1 MEKKHFLPRA
11 RIREREK
18 RKRRLIFTRTK
29 LAQSYFFASV
39 MASSTVSNKCVA
51 NKECKKNGI
60 IKCDGCSSRFCSD
73 HFPIHRQELE
83 TRLELLCSERDQFH
97 QETTYRS
104 RDPTE
109 VLTQIDRWEEQTLV
123 QVKKTASN
131 ARDRIRQLSAAKSS
145 NRELEQFSEE
155 LRRRKESED
164 YFEDDIRRLKQQ
176 LEQIKIQSKKL
187 SKIDI
192 SYKTIDWET
201 IIQVTNKEE
210 KQLSRHLF
218 NDTSLLNLEQQQ
230 ILNGFCG
237 TPHQQWQLI
246 YRGTRNGFEKGKFLR
261 HCADRGPTMTL
272 ILANGY
278 LFGGY
283 TTASWKNTGEGL
295 WITDESAFLFT
306 LTNPHRIPPT
316 KYPVKS
322 SGDCATWSA
331 IGLGPTFGHFDICIH
346 PNSNQNAGSNIGFPK
361 NYRDT
366 TGIGENT
373 FTGTTTFQTS
383 EIEVYK
389 QV

>member
-1 MEKKHFLPRA
+1 
-11 RIREREK
+11 
-18 RKRRLIFTRTK
+18 
-29 LAQSYFFASV
+29 

-60 IKCDGCSSRFCSD
+60 IKCDECSSRFCSD

-97 QETTYRS
+97 QETTHRS
-104 RDPTE
+104 IDPIE
-109 VLTQIDRWEEQTLV
+109 LLTQIDRWEEQTLA

-131 ARDRIRQLSAAKSS
+131 ARDRIRQLSATKSS

-164 YFEDDIRRLKQQ
+164 YFEDDIQRLKQQ

-192 SYKTIDWET
+192 SHKTIDWET
-201 IIQVTNKEE
+201 IIQVTNKGE

-218 NDTSLLNLEQQQ
+218 NDTLLLNLEQQQ

-246 YRGTRNGFEKGKFLR
+246 YRGTRDGFEKGKFLR
-261 HCADRGPTMTL
+261 HCADQGPTMTL
-272 ILANGY
+272 ILANGF

-283 TTASWKNTGEGL
+283 TTASWKNTKEL
-295 WITDESAFLFT
+295 WIIDESAFLFT

-316 KYPVKS
+316 KYPVES
-322 SGDCATWSA
+322 SGGCATRSA
-331 IGLGPTFGHFDICIH
+331 IGFGPTFGQFDICIH
-346 PNSNQNAGSNIGFPK
+346 PNSNKNTESNISFPK
-361 NYRDT
+361 DYRDT
-366 TGIGENT
+366 TGIGVKT
-373 FTGTTTFQTS
+373 FTGTQYFQTS
-383 EIEVYK
+383 EIEIYK
-389 QV
+389 RV